1 MWAFRTF
8 VLLSKKASM
17 RWRDSRAVGRK
28 LSSCWFL
35 CRFLLINRPRD
46 WVRPV
51 CNYYSPENVISGW
64 ILSAGIM
71 SLRQRNVEYEPRNG
85 GRLCVATT
93 TYYSMP
99 TTSSCDMFPR
109 RAKSNHI
116 RDCHNDCKKRNLFSS
131 ITASEEKMQF
141 SMAKVIKLDIDHQ
154 FSPFPSIT
162 NGVYGAT
169 IPSSQILLIYG

>member
-1 MWAFRTF
+1 MARLESGGKEAF
-8 VLLSKKASM
+8 VMLVPMPLPPNQPSSGLGASCLQLLFT
-17 RWRDSRAVGRK
+17 RK
-28 LSSCWFL
+28 CHK
-35 CRFLLINRPRD
+35 
-46 WVRPV
+46 WVDLKRR
-51 CNYYSPENVISGW
+51 NYVPTAAK
-64 ILSAGIM
+64 L
-71 SLRQRNVEYEPRNG
+71 VEYEPRNG